1 MNFSLLEEVVER
13 YFKVSI
19 IISVCFL
26 AFSKFV
32 YILVGLPWC
41 SSWRSKCYFC
51 ISSVYYS
58 LVRRH
63 LPVMSGLA
71 CCKGPTIS
79 REKKEVNVSWDPLL
93 SLFVSFLMFKKYI
106 FLYTDAIY
114 FFNLC
119 AWAIQLISGLECCKG
134 PTVSTRKKKRKL
146 VSHVINHC
154 NILFVFNGSK
164 K

>member
-106 FLYTDAIY
+106 FFIRMQY
-114 FFNLC
+114 FFKFMCVGDTLNQ
-119 AWAIQLISGLECCKG
+119 W
-134 PTVSTRKKKRKL
+134 P
-146 VSHVINHC
+146 
-154 NILFVFNGSK
+154 
-164 K
+164 

>member
-63 LPVMSGLA
+63 
-71 CCKGPTIS
+71 
-79 REKKEVNVSWDPLL
+79 
-93 SLFVSFLMFKKYI
+93 
-106 FLYTDAIY
+106 
-114 FFNLC
+114 
-119 AWAIQLISGLECCKG
+119 Q
-134 PTVSTRKKKRKL
+134 
-146 VSHVINHC
+146 
-154 NILFVFNGSK
+154 
-164 K
+164 